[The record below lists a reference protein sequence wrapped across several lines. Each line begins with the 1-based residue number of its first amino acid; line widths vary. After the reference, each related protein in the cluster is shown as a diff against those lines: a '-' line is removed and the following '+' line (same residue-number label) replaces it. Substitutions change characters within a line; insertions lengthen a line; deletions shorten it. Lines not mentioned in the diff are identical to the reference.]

1 MTECFQSSYI
11 LDIQLFFLFFKW
23 RNGEEKIKVYT
34 RKKKK
39 KKNGKKEEGEIKEPK
54 VIFI

>member
-39 KKNGKKEEGEIKEPK
+39 KNGKKEEGEIKEPK

>member
-39 KKNGKKEEGEIKEPK
+39 KKTEKKKKEKSKNPK
-54 VIFI
+54 

>member
-39 KKNGKKEEGEIKEPK
+39 RKKEEGEIKEPK
-54 VIFI
+54 VMFI